1 MSVEATPNAEE
12 MAAGSRMHRDPRKT
26 LLRDALVFQG
36 KLVVDGLRDL
46 VLCPI
51 ALGAAVI
58 DFMQGDSRRRNHFYE
73 VVHYGRRTERW
84 INLFEAAERA
94 PHKPRPD
101 IDLPSIDECVDR
113 FEDQLNRAVNGGRT
127 I

>member
-1 MSVEATPNAEE
+1 MTVADKPGREGT
-12 MAAGSRMHRDPRKT
+12 MRSRMHRDARKT

-51 ALGAAVI
+51 ALGAAVL
-58 DFMQGDSRRRNHFYE
+58 DVVQGDKARRSHFYE

-84 INLFEAAERA
+84 IDLFEAAERA
-94 PHKPRPD
+94 PQQPRPD
-101 IDLPSIDECVDR
+101 IDLPSFDECVDR
-113 FEDQLNRAVNGGRT
+113 FEDQLNRTVNGDRA